1 MFSFSIIQYHLN
13 LRLLLIIPSSYYKFS
28 IKMTLPVYLVEYLGL
43 PRNHHALFI
52 RLDEDTEEGELYHVA
67 GNVQK
72 GMHFEHKV
80 AKKPQDSGSYVGHHY
95 LGFISSSDRQ
105 FFKQICQSNP
115 PPAKQFNGSKKINPR
130 QPLRRCQEWTA
141 ETIAMLQSHGV
152 LVSEGSVVNTAQPGS
167 SHSVGRT
174 YGQSSNQ
181 SSQARSSSS
190 SQPVDGQ
197 TSSDGY
203 WTFSSKYGDYY
214 HVGKDGRT
222 LWASQ
227 QRTGSSGSRS

>member
-1 MFSFSIIQYHLN
+1 MRPFKN
-13 LRLLLIIPSSYYKFS
+13 SSS
-28 IKMTLPVYLVEYLGL
+28 
-43 PRNHHALFI
+43 ALKI
-52 RLDEDTEEGELYHVA
+52 RSMA
-67 GNVQK
+67 GT
-72 GMHFEHKV
+72 GSGAHFEHKS

-95 LGFISSSDRQ
+95 LGYISSLDRR

-115 PPAKQFNGSKKINPR
+115 PPAKQCNKGKRINPR
-130 QPLRRCQEWTA
+130 QPLRQCQEWTA
-141 ETIAMLQSHGV
+141 ETIAMLKSHGV
-152 LVSEGSVVNTAQPGS
+152 LVSEGSVGNAAQAGP

-174 YGQSSNQ
+174 YGQSSTQ
-181 SSQARSSSS
+181 PSQAGSSSS

-227 QRTGSSGSRS
+227 QRVR

>member
-1 MFSFSIIQYHLN
+1 MS
-13 LRLLLIIPSSYYKFS
+13 
-28 IKMTLPVYLVEYLGL
+28 LPVFLVEYLGL

-52 RLDEDTEEGELYHVA
+52 RLNEETEDGELYHIA
-67 GNVQK
+67 GN
-72 GMHFEHKV
+72 
-80 AKKPQDSGSYVGHHY
+80 KPQEPNSYVAQHY

-115 PPAKQFNGSKKINPR
+115 PPAKQFNGNKKINPR

-141 ETIAMLQSHGV
+141 ETIAMLQSHVV
-152 LVSEGSVVNTAQPGS
+152 LMSEGSVGNSAPRGS
-167 SHSVGRT
+167 TRPVDSA
-174 YGQSSNQ
+174 YGQSSKQ

-190 SQPVDGQ
+190 NQPLDGQ

-227 QRTGSSGSRS
+227 QRAGSSGNRS

>member
-1 MFSFSIIQYHLN
+1 MKTPKKASSTTLRAMFKRACILN
-13 LRLLLIIPSSYYKFS
+13 TK
-28 IKMTLPVYLVEYLGL
+28 LP
-43 PRNHHALFI
+43 
-52 RLDEDTEEGELYHVA
+52 
-67 GNVQK
+67 
-72 GMHFEHKV
+72 
-80 AKKPQDSGSYVGHHY
+80 KKPQDSGSYVGHHY

-105 FFKQICQSNP
+105 FLKQICQSNP

-141 ETIAMLQSHGV
+141 EPIAMLQSHGV

-167 SHSVGRT
+167 SRSVGRT

-203 WTFSSKYGDYY
+203 RTFSSKYGDYY

-222 LWASQ
+222 LGQA
-227 QRTGSSGSRS
+227 RSVPDQVEAEVEKYLDIGLGLATVIPGC

>member
-1 MFSFSIIQYHLN
+1 
-13 LRLLLIIPSSYYKFS
+13 
-28 IKMTLPVYLVEYLGL
+28 MTLPVYLVEYLGL

-52 RLDEDTEEGELYHVA
+52 RLDENTEEGELYHVA
-67 GNVQK
+67 GDVQ
-72 GMHFEHKV
+72 
-80 AKKPQDSGSYVGHHY
+80 
-95 LGFISSSDRQ
+95 
-105 FFKQICQSNP
+105 
-115 PPAKQFNGSKKINPR
+115 NGKKINPR

-141 ETIAMLQSHGV
+141 ETIAMLKSQGV
-152 LVSEGSVVNTAQPGS
+152 LVSEGSVGNTVNAGNS
-167 SHSVGRT
+167 RSVGRT
-174 YGQSSNQ
+174 YGQSSTQ
-181 SSQARSSSS
+181 PTQARSSSS

-227 QRTGSSGSRS
+227 QRAR